1 MRRVTSV
8 PGGPRPST
16 FSIVARD
23 PQSGEWGVAVQ
34 SKFLCVG
41 SVVPWGVAGAGAV
54 ATQAWSNVGFGPAG
68 LDLLHRGTPAREV
81 VDRLVA
87 EDTGRDHRQLGVV
100 DRGGASAAWTGR
112 LCLPWAGHR
121 YGPEYTCQGNILAGE
136 AVVAAMEEAFM
147 RSRGPLPER
156 LIGVL
161 HAGQSAGGDSRGQQ
175 SAALLI
181 VKEKGGYGGFTD
193 REIDLRVD
201 DHPTP
206 IGELERLLR
215 LHRLYFAPGMAGLTR
230 AAGTVAREMQKILA
244 KLGYYQG
251 SISGEYDP
259 ATREAFMRFCHVE
272 NFEERYRDDEF
283 VDREVLTFMRERYGG
298 V

>member
-1 MRRVTSV
+1 MH
-8 PGGPRPST
+8 GGPRPST

-23 PQSGEWGVAVQ
+23 PESGEWGVAVQ

-41 SVVPWGVAGAGAV
+41 SIVPWAVAGAGAV

-68 LDLLHRGTPAREV
+68 LDLLRRGTPAREV
-81 VDRLVA
+81 VDRLIA
-87 EDTGRDHRQLGVV
+87 EDSGRDHRQLGVV
-100 DRGGASAAWTGR
+100 DRAGASAAWTGR

-121 YGPEYTCQGNILAGE
+121 GGPEYTCQGNILAGE
-136 AVVAAMEEAFM
+136 AVVAAMEEAFLG
-147 RSRGPLPER
+147 SSGPLPER
-156 LIGVL
+156 LVAVL
-161 HAGQSAGGDSRGQQ
+161 HAGQSVGGDSRGQQ
-175 SAALLI
+175 SAALLV

-193 REIDLRVD
+193 RAIDLRVD

-206 IGELERLLR
+206 IAELERLLR

-244 KLGYYQG
+244 KLGYYDG
-251 SISGEYDP
+251 AISGEYDQ
-259 ATREAFMRFCHVE
+259 ATRKAFERFCHVE
-272 NFEERYRDDEF
+272 NFEERYRDDDF

-298 V
+298 E

>member
-1 MRRVTSV
+1 VS
-8 PGGPRPST
+8 GGPRPST

-41 SVVPWGVAGAGAV
+41 SVVPWARAGVGAV
-54 ATQAWSNVGFGPAG
+54 ATQAWANVGFGPAA
-68 LDLLHRGTPAREV
+68 LDLLRRGTPAQEV

-87 EDTGRDHRQLGVV
+87 EDGGRDHRQLGVV
-100 DRGGASAAWTGR
+100 DARGASAAWTGR
-112 LCLPWAGHR
+112 LCLPWAGGR
-121 YGPEYTCQGNILAGE
+121 SGPEYTCQGNILAGE
-136 AVVAAMEEAFM
+136 AVVAAMEEAFA
-147 RSRGPLPER
+147 RSSGPLPER
-156 LIGVL
+156 LVGVL
-161 HAGQSAGGDSRGQQ
+161 QAGQSAGGDSRGQQ
-175 SAALLI
+175 SAALLV
-181 VKEKGGYGGFTD
+181 VKEQGGYGGFTD

-206 IGELERLLR
+206 IAELERLLR
-215 LHRLYFAPGMAGLTR
+215 LHRLYFAPGMAGRTR

-244 KLGYYQG
+244 KLGYYG
-251 SISGEYDP
+251 GPISGEYDA
-259 ATREAFMRFCHVE
+259 ATREAFKRFCHVE

-283 VDREVLTFMRERYGG
+283 VDRDILTFMRERYGG

>member
-1 MRRVTSV
+1 MVRA
-8 PGGPRPST
+8 PHPST

-23 PQSGEWGVAVQ
+23 PNSGEWGVAVQ

-41 SVVPWGVAGAGAV
+41 SVVPWAQAGSGAV
-54 ATQAWSNVGFGPAG
+54 ATQAWANVGFGPAA
-68 LDLLHRGTPAREV
+68 LDLLRRGAEAREV
-81 VDRLVA
+81 VDRLIA
-87 EDTGRDHRQLGVV
+87 EDSGRDHRQLGVV
-100 DRGGASAAWTGR
+100 DGRGGSAAWTGR

-121 YGPEYTCQGNILAGE
+121 SGPDYTCQGNILAGE
-136 AVVAAMEEAFM
+136 AVVGAMEGSFAA
-147 RSRGPLPER
+147 SSSPLPER
-156 LIGVL
+156 LVAAL
-161 HAGQSAGGDSRGQQ
+161 HAGQAAGGDSRGQQ

-206 IGELERLLR
+206 IAEVGRLLG
-215 LHRLYFAPGMAGLTR
+215 LHRLFFAPGMAALTR

-244 KLGYYQG
+244 KLGYYRG
-251 SISGEYDP
+251 PISGEYDA
-259 ATREAFMRFCHVE
+259 ATREAFKRFCHME

-283 VDREVLTFMRERYGG
+283 VDREVLNFMRERYGG